1 MQSKNK
7 GSPTKAERSHIERI
21 ADMDCVV
28 CSQPGPSEVHEIEQG
43 EWFTSLP
50 LCADCHR
57 GSHNGIHGRRSI
69 WNALK
74 LTELKALGLTV
85 RKLMENT

>member
-7 GSPTKAERSHIERI
+7 GAPTKAERDHIARVKEMHCI
-21 ADMDCVV
+21 V
-28 CSQPGPSEVHEIEQG
+28 CDQAGPSEVHEIEQG

-50 LCADCHR
+50 LCPDCHR

-69 WNALK
+69 WNAMK

-85 RKLMENT
+85 RKLMGA